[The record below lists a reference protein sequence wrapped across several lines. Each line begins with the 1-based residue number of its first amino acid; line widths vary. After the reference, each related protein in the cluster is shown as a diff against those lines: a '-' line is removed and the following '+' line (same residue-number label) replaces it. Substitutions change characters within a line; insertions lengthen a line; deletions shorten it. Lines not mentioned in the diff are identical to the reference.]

1 MRRLY
6 GSVLAAS
13 ILIWCGSVQL
23 NATSLIVNG
32 SFETPSVVG
41 GQGWAG
47 FANGAIPGWTSNDTG
62 DASGPGGTEIDY
74 TQILQMPN
82 YAGVQSLEVDGWGFD
97 TVTQTV
103 SGLTPGQ
110 EYQISWAYGVRPG
123 SGPQQLVVTFGG
135 NALTTDSTTGN
146 DPTGWTLN
154 TFRFFATGTSEDLV
168 FAAVDT
174 SVTGG
179 NSKVGNE
186 LDAVSLEAIPEP
198 ATLPL
203 LLTGIGLL
211 AFLWQRKALRA

>member
-32 SFETPSVVG
+32 SFETPSVAG

-47 FANGAIPGWTSNDTG
+47 FANGDIPGWTSNDTG
-62 DASGPGGTEIDY
+62 DASGPGGTEIDL
-74 TQILQMPN
+74 TSILSMPA
-82 YAGVQSLEVDGWGFD
+82 YDGVQSLEVDGWGFD

-103 SGLTPGQ
+103 TGLTPGQ
-110 EYQISWAYGVRPG
+110 EYLLSWAYGVRPG
-123 SGPQQLVVTFGG
+123 SGPQQLVVSFGG
-135 NALTTDSTTGN
+135 NVITTDSTGN
-146 DPTGWTLN
+146 SQSVWNLN
-154 TFRFFATGTSEDLV
+154 TFKVVATGTSEDLV

-174 SVTGG
+174 SATGG